1 MPLLSPNFFIGNI
14 RIGTIENAS
23 CLNMGNNVPNGF
35 ESHQKLNQGFGTVHG
50 DGNTLEGLR
59 SILSDSAILDM
70 MTDKEHDIPDWV
82 ESMIKRKMENEGQSE
97 E

>member
-1 MPLLSPNFFIGNI
+1 MSLLSPNFFIGNI

-23 CLNMGNNVPNGF
+23 CLNMGNNLPTGF

-59 SILSDSAILDM
+59 SVLSDAAILDL
-70 MTDKEHDIPDWV
+70 MTREKEHEIPEWV
-82 ESMIKRKMENEGQSE
+82 EKMMEKRMDDQSTE
-97 E
+97 